1 MYLLY
6 VMAVLFAAG
15 NAFMPGLA
23 QAIALRSVE
32 SSETSMAS
40 GTITMINQAGG
51 PIITALVIPYLSIFG
66 AVNGVPNYGVSF
78 GKTAMLMLIVVLLV
92 IVCALLTPAEKHIR
106 QSQG

>member
-1 MYLLY
+1 MNGNSPVYLLY

-32 SSETSMAS
+32 SSETSMVS

-51 PIITALVIPYLSIFG
+51 SILAFLVSG
-66 AVNGVPNYGVSF
+66 AVF
-78 GKTAMLMLIVVLLV
+78 QRDL
-92 IVCALLTPAEKHIR
+92 PARPRLFLRPAYLAKHKNFVKLCDG
-106 QSQG
+106 QWA